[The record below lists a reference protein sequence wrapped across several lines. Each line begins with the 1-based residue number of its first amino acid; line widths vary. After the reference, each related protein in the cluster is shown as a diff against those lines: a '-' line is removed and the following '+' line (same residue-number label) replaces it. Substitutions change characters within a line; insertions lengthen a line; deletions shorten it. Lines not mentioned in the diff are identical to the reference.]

1 MFTHESV
8 PSNTTGQGGLLAG
21 KKVVIQP
28 NMSARG
34 WITDAGSL
42 ALEGFIALEDATVVT
57 RLKEA
62 GAILTGSTCMSELGF
77 GLTGDTG
84 VQVLS
89 AGEADIALITDTM
102 GEARV
107 AASTSGMFAFKPS
120 FGIVSRYGL
129 IGLIPSMECYGI
141 LSKNL
146 EDIITAVRVIAGKDE
161 NDFSMP
167 EEQLLD
173 FNNLGLPS
181 EKAHV
186 IGVIRE
192 CTDMLKD
199 REVKAFRAGLER
211 LEKAG
216 LAVKEINLERYNLFR
231 VVHNVV
237 GSVEASSSAGKYDG
251 VRYGHRSASGKN
263 WNDMYLNSRGESFG
277 PLIKAYL
284 FQGAYFQFENYPAF
298 ENACRIRRS
307 LVQDAIDLFND
318 VQMLAFPT
326 RRIVCGAAKAA
337 TINATYDAF
346 TFTLPANITGQPS
359 LQIPSIAEDSGDDL
373 GLQLV
378 SPRLQDGSLL
388 GLGMQLLSLL
398 QG

>member
-284 FQGAYFQFENYPAF
+284 FQGAYFQFENYLAF